1 MKRRDFLQRTSVS
14 AAALALLPGATSCLA
29 SNGISKAYGLQVYTL
44 RDAIQKDFK
53 GTLKRVA
60 DIGYNYIELFDYQN
74 GQYFGNSIQETKKI
88 ITDLGLK
95 VRSSHILLGK
105 AMADRKGTMM
115 NDWERTV
122 ADAAELGQEYIVC
135 AYLFD
140 NERESIDDYKRYVD
154 LFNEKGEI
162 AKKHGLQFAYHNHDF
177 EFIKMDGQVPY
188 DLLLNNCD
196 KDLVKFEMDL
206 YWMHR
211 AKQDPVAYFEKHSGR
226 FPLWHVKDM
235 TGDEEQFFAPVGK
248 GVIDWKRIFNHAD
261 KAGMKY
267 FFVEQDQSRNNK
279 PFDNIATSL
288 KYLKSM

>member
-14 AAALALLPGATSCLA
+14 AAALAMLPGATSCLA
-29 SNGISKAYGLQVYTL
+29 SNGVSKEYGLQVYTL

-74 GQYFGNSIQETKKI
+74 GQYFGNSIQKTKKI

-140 NERESIDDYKRYVD
+140 TERESIDDYKRYVD

-177 EFIKMDGQVPY
+177 EFISMDGQVPY

-211 AKQDPVAYFEKHSGR
+211 ANQDPVAYFEKYNGR

-248 GVIDWKRIFNHAD
+248 GVIDWQRIFDNAD

-279 PFDNIATSL
+279 PFENIETSL
-288 KYLKSM
+288 KYLQSM